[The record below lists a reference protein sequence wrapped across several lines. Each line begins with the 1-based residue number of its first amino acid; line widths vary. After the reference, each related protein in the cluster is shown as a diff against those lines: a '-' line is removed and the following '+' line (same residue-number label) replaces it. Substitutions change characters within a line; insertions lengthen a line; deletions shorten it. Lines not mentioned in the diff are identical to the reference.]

1 MHITCPYLPDLLTT
15 RLSTGPQ
22 QMTHGYTWT
31 SLESRGEASKTMWA
45 THVRHAKLCQ
55 TVPNCAK
62 LCQCAL
68 SKLVASAGSTASWFA
83 ASWGGALIHSDALQC
98 NAVQNDSQFAV
109 YITTSMYNIPTES
122 YAVARCFRLSCSAG
136 IRWYVLCFSV
146 PIHYCPAWQLQASVS
161 VQELLDS

>member
-55 TVPNCAK
+55 TVPKCASV
-62 LCQCAL
+62 LCPNSLRLQVRQLRDLLPVEEVHWFTLMHCSAMQCKMIRNL
-68 SKLVASAGSTASWFA
+68 QFILQHRCTTYLQNPTQLQDVSGFLVA
-83 ASWGGALIHSDALQC
+83 L
-98 NAVQNDSQFAV
+98 V
-109 YITTSMYNIPTES
+109 YADM
-122 YAVARCFRLSCSAG
+122 F
-136 IRWYVLCFSV
+136 F
-146 PIHYCPAWQLQASVS
+146 VS
-161 VQELLDS
+161 VFQSIIAPHDSCRHL